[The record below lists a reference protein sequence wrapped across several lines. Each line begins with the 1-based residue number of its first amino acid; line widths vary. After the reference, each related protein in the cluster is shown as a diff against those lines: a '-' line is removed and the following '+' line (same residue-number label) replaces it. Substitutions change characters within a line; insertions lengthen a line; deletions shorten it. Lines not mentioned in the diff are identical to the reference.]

1 MGLNAILK
9 GHINELLGLN
19 TDLYKARIKV
29 CKKCPLYKVSLKF
42 GEVCNSSLWYN
53 PETEDVSIQQKDG
66 YVNGCGCRLDAKTRL
81 ANAICPANKW

>member
-29 CKKCPLYKVSLKF
+29 CK
-42 GEVCNSSLWYN
+42 
-53 PETEDVSIQQKDG
+53 
-66 YVNGCGCRLDAKTRL
+66 
-81 ANAICPANKW
+81 